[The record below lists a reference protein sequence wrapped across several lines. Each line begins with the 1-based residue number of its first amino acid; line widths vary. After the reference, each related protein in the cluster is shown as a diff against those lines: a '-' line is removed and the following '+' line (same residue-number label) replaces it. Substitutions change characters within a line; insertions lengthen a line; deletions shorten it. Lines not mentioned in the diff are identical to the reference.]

1 MAARHPWTARPI
13 HGRQSSPNN
22 IISADSHRLGIY
34 ISGGSRIC
42 QGGGAGGRTMANAR
56 SASLNG
62 GQSPW
67 WEAKPP
73 ENESFCTFLYK
84 KWPKVKDLG
93 KNLPPC
99 LSRAAMTSPKLWSW
113 GGGAR
118 SAHSWIRHCESRS
131 VKSIYLLRNAWIL
144 KFETQFYDGMRNKST
159 TRERDTAQPNGRASR
174 YVS

>member
-1 MAARHPWTARPI
+1 MLCYGERAEREPKR
-13 HGRQSSPNN
+13 G
-22 IISADSHRLGIY
+22 
-34 ISGGSRIC
+34 SGC
-42 QGGGAGGRTMANAR
+42 GGPSGVQ
-56 SASLNG
+56 
-62 GQSPW
+62 GQSRRS
-67 WEAKPP
+67 PP
-73 ENESFCTFLYK
+73 EAESFCTFLYK